1 MSWEVLTM
9 KSRISFFNAGI
20 FKSMLKRFWPLWT
33 AYFAIWFLCLP
44 LPSLVSELQASKN
57 IVDLELAK
65 DAIDAYGYSA
75 MSGAIDMSIV
85 SGAVVA
91 LLAAMAVYSFLYN
104 ARSAGMIAS
113 APVRR
118 EAVFCSAYLAGVLP
132 IVASN
137 LLIAVFNGLF
147 SQSGAAAYILKE
159 NAIFFAVNTMEYLV
173 FFSIATLIAMLTA
186 NIVALPVL
194 YGIINFV
201 FLGMEYVI
209 KTLYGIFVFGYGEYN
224 DCILE
229 FTSPI
234 VYFFDNISFSITKEA
249 GIRLSGWGIL
259 IAYLIFGIVLSV
271 IALAL
276 YRKRRMECAG
286 DVIAVKSLRPVFKY
300 CVTFCA
306 AICFGLFFYIIIYSA
321 FSGISASLLVLSLG
335 LLIGA
340 FIGYFASEM
349 LLKKSFHVFKGQ
361 WKGYIIVAILC
372 IVFAVVCVTEMLDLS
387 SKLPEANEIQSM
399 TCSGES
405 AVYELNDRK
414 DIDAMLKINKAI
426 IANRSEYADLVDD
439 NGELGTTVGYI
450 TFRYFLRD
458 GSTVNREYTILRDD
472 NYKAYYE
479 VLGSEEI
486 VKAHFTPMIAVTE
499 QNVYDAHLEIPGAEE
514 YTQIHFTPEQAV
526 DFYFNALM
534 KDIENGAKKPTPPEW
549 EATGD
554 DEPQAYVYI
563 DLVQAVDNKGKS
575 DSISDGLTI
584 EIDPDCTECINW
596 IKDNFGIDL
605 AN

>member
-33 AYFAIWFLCLP
+33 AYFIIWFLCLP
-44 LPSLVSELQASKN
+44 LPSLVSELQASKAVVN
-57 IVDLELAK
+57 LELAK
-65 DAIDAYGYSA
+65 DAVDYYGYSA
-75 MSGAIDMSIV
+75 ISGAIDMSVV
-85 SGAVVA
+85 SGAVMA

-104 ARSAGMIAS
+104 SRSAGMIAS

-132 IVASN
+132 IVAAN
-137 LLIAVFNGLF
+137 LLIAVLNGLF
-147 SQSGAAAYILKE
+147 SQSGAAAYIVKS
-159 NAIFFAVNTMEYLV
+159 NAIFFAVNTIEYLV

-186 NIVALPVL
+186 NIVALPIL

-229 FTSPI
+229 FTCPI
-234 VYFFDNISFSITKEA
+234 VYFFDNISLCTNQA
-249 GIRLSGWGIL
+249 ARVWLSGWCALL
-259 IAYLIFGIVLSV
+259 IYLLVGIVLSV
-271 IALAL
+271 IALML
-276 YRKRRMECAG
+276 YRKRRMETAG

-306 AICFGLFFYIIIYSA
+306 AVCFGLFFYVIIYSA

-361 WKGYIIVAILC
+361 WKGFIIVAILC
-372 IVFAVVCVTEMLDLS
+372 IVFAVACVTELLDLS
-387 SKLPEANEIQSM
+387 SRLPVADDIQSM
-399 TCSGES
+399 TCSGEG
-405 AVYELNDRK
+405 AVYELNDRS
-414 DIDAMLKINKAI
+414 DIEAMLKINRAI
-426 IANRSEYADLVDD
+426 IQNRSEYADLVDSE
-439 NGELGTTVGYI
+439 GELGNTVGYI
-450 TFRYFLRD
+450 TFRYTLRD
-458 GSTVNREYTILRDD
+458 GSTVSREYTILRDD

-479 VLGSEEI
+479 VLGSENIIKE
-486 VKAHFTPMIAVTE
+486 HFTPMVAVTE
-499 QNVYDAHLEIPGAEE
+499 QNVYDAYLEIPGAED
-514 YTQIHFTPEQAV
+514 YMQIHFSPEQAV

-534 KDIENGAKKPTPPEW
+534 KDIENGAKKPVPPEW
-549 EATGD
+549 EDPD
-554 DEPQAYVYI
+554 DYTQIAYVYI
-563 DLVQAVDNKGKS
+563 ELVKAVDNKGET

-584 EIDPDCTECINW
+584 EIDPDCTECIKW
-596 IKDNFGIDL
+596 IKDNFDINLDS
-605 AN
+605 